1 MNDEE
6 ITISLEALRGSEYN
20 NTIMNDEES
29 TKFWT
34 ALREKEYPFL
44 APLRE
49 SKLYSRGNN
58 LYGHIIAE
66 NGIYGTT
73 NMKLSYATDTD
84 TDTDTM
90 ASVTMTMIKK
100 SIALNN
106 AGICCMESKNTIAAI
121 EMRKNSIRTT
131 RMMTRTVIDV
141 DEFFVRFLPEQHDT
155 GISWT
160 AFRDLIR
167 LPPIEE
173 LPLSLFFAGEN
184 IILSDEE
191 GQLRE
196 AECSSFIGFLLP
208 TYAFNLA
215 LAHHQHGCYLSL
227 YGTSQDIHEHQEEEE
242 EEAAALSR
250 SSLRQY
256 HFKCAGR
263 LYEST
268 LKLER
273 RRSNNELNLLRKRE
287 HLNRNSSSS
296 SNWFTPRIILA
307 CINNLA
313 QLHYL
318 MDNTVQS
325 QRCYRQLR
333 SAVANIYLRRQQAN
347 VNSTISDNREAGKD
361 YLQYFWTSSNL
372 GLLQHHYQTSSIQSS
387 TTSVIAI
394 PLSPT
399 DDKSIAMVATNTVR
413 RTNDVSNRK
422 SSRKSTVASSSDEK
436 AAAA

>member
-1 MNDEE
+1 
-6 ITISLEALRGSEYN
+6 
-20 NTIMNDEES
+20 
-29 TKFWT
+29 
-34 ALREKEYPFL
+34 
-44 APLRE
+44 
-49 SKLYSRGNN
+49 
-58 LYGHIIAE
+58 
-66 NGIYGTT
+66 
-73 NMKLSYATDTD
+73 MKLSYATDTD
-84 TDTDTM
+84 TDIDTM
-90 ASVTMTMIKK
+90 ASITMTMIKK

-121 EMRKNSIRTT
+121 EMFTAAFKTHKELKNKLEIARRKNSIRTT
-131 RMMTRTVIDV
+131 RMTTRTVIDV
-141 DEFFVRFLPEQHDT
+141 DDFFIRFLPEQHDTT

-167 LPPIEE
+167 LPPIGE
-173 LPLSLFFAGEN
+173 LPLSLSFAGEN

-215 LAHHQHGCYLSL
+215 LAHHQHGCYLPL
-227 YGTSQDIHEHQEEEE
+227 FGTSEDIHEHQEVEEE

-347 VNSTISDNREAGKD
+347 ANSTSRDNRESGKD

-387 TTSVIAI
+387 TTSVITS

-399 DDKSIAMVATNTVR
+399 DDKSIAMVAPNTGR
-413 RTNDVSNRK
+413 RTNDISNSK
-422 SSRKSTVASSSDEK
+422 SSRKSTVSSSSDEK
-436 AAAA
+436 TAAA

>member
-1 MNDEE
+1 
-6 ITISLEALRGSEYN
+6 
-20 NTIMNDEES
+20 
-29 TKFWT
+29 
-34 ALREKEYPFL
+34 
-44 APLRE
+44 
-49 SKLYSRGNN
+49 
-58 LYGHIIAE
+58 
-66 NGIYGTT
+66 
-73 NMKLSYATDTD
+73 MKLSYATDTD

-90 ASVTMTMIKK
+90 ASITMTMIKK

-121 EMRKNSIRTT
+121 EMFTAAFKTHKELKNKLEIARRKNSIRTT
-131 RMMTRTVIDV
+131 RMTTRIIDV
-141 DEFFVRFLPEQHDT
+141 DDFFIRFLPEQHDT

-167 LPPIEE
+167 LPPIGEQ
-173 LPLSLFFAGEN
+173 LPLSLSFEGEN

-215 LAHHQHGCYLSL
+215 LAHHQHGCYLPL
-227 YGTSQDIHEHQEEEE
+227 FGTSEDIHEHQEEEE
-242 EEAAALSR
+242 VEEAAAALSR

-333 SAVANIYLRRQQAN
+333 STVANIYLRRQQAN
-347 VNSTISDNREAGKD
+347 ANSTSRDNRESGKD

-387 TTSVIAI
+387 TTSAI
-394 PLSPT
+394 TSPLSPT
-399 DDKSIAMVATNTVR
+399 DDKSIAMVAPNTGR
-413 RTNDVSNRK
+413 RTNDISNSK
-422 SSRKSTVASSSDEK
+422 SSRNSTVASSSDEK